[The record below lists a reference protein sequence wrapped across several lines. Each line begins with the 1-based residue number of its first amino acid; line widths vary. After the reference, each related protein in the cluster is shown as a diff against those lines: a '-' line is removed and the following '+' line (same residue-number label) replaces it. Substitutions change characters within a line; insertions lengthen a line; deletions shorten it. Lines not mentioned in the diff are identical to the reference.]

1 MPGSGSQ
8 NVPTHAPRGRPPV
21 SGPPSKDSRKP
32 EVEGRVYCIEAQEDV
47 DGDPHN
53 VVAGTFLVNAFT
65 TRILFDAGATHS
77 FVNSAT
83 AKRLACHLNEMNVQL
98 CVTTLVGSVYQ
109 AKYIGR
115 NYPIIIQGRMLSA
128 DLVLFRIQGYDVI
141 LGMDWLTKYK
151 ATIDC
156 ERKNL
161 TVFTPQGERLV
172 HKEDNPKPIIPQIS
186 ATRAY
191 KMVKKGCP
199 AYLCVQWKQ

>member
-1 MPGSGSQ
+1 
-8 NVPTHAPRGRPPV
+8 
-21 SGPPSKDSRKP
+21 
-32 EVEGRVYCIEAQEDV
+32 
-47 DGDPHN
+47 
-53 VVAGTFLVNAFT
+53 
-65 TRILFDAGATHS
+65 
-77 FVNSAT
+77 
-83 AKRLACHLNEMNVQL
+83 MNVQL

-109 AKYIGR
+109 AEYIVR

-128 DLVLFRIQGYDVI
+128 DLALFRIQGYDVI
-141 LGMDWLTKYK
+141 LGIDWLTKYN